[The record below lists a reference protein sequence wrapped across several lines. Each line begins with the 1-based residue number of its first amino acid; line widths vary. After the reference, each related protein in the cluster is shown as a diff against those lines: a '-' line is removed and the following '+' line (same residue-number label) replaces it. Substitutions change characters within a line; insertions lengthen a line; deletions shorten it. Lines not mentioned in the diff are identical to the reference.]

1 MRKVIA
7 VFILHCVG
15 YLATMRANKADI
27 LGEQEEV
34 QFQSLYRQGGQ
45 EDDFNRERILD
56 CDSWHGAG
64 GHFPSGRF
72 GVANGYHWHLRCLS
86 LVPGQ
91 SANGS
96 RSNSVSQ
103 ILLIG

>member
-7 VFILHCVG
+7 VFILHCAS
-15 YLATMRANKADI
+15 YMATIRANKADI

-64 GHFPSGRF
+64 GHFPSGLFRRL
-72 GVANGYHWHLRCLS
+72 GWTVESTVWIVHRLPS
-86 LVPGQ
+86 PGA
-91 SANGS
+91 SS
-96 RSNSVSQ
+96 PS
-103 ILLIG
+103 